1 MKMGCY
7 HHFKVEET
15 EAQTSQW
22 SKLIRDEVEIW
33 TLGVW
38 LRVDALSQ
46 LVCGMAEIWTHAG
59 QLWGCVLS
67 HETPATG
74 PQGLASYGELIF

>member
-15 EAQTSQW
+15 EAQTSHL

-38 LRVDALSQ
+38 LWVDALSQ
-46 LVCGMAEIWTHAG
+46 LVCGRVEIWTHAV
-59 QLWGCVLS
+59 QLWGYVLS
-67 HETPATG
+67 H
-74 PQGLASYGELIF
+74 